1 MNSELKEQ
9 RVEFKYVINSK
20 NLNRV
25 IDHVSKNNY
34 FFVKQYE
41 DRKVNSLYFDS
52 AKLSELNNTLDG
64 SNLKKKFRYRFYD
77 DISKKIEGQWELK
90 EKIGINTSKKIY
102 KETINKSQLMENNF
116 VEFTSR
122 FDAINFYLRKYS
134 FSNRLIS
141 YERKYFVSK
150 KYGNNFRLTLDS
162 NISSA
167 VNVNGVLR
175 NNTEKDYSILE
186 LKISKDTYNK
196 NHLENFLPF
205 SIVGYSKYL
214 EA

>member
-9 RVEFKYVINSK
+9 RVEFKYIINSK

-34 FFVKQYE
+34 FFIKQYE

-64 SNLKKKFRYRFYD
+64 SNMKKKIGYRFYD

-167 VNVNGVLR
+167 VNINGVLR

-205 SIVGYSKYL
+205 SRVGYSKYL

>member
-1 MNSELKEQ
+1 MSSKQNDQ
-9 RVEFKYVINSK
+9 RVEFKYIVNSK
-20 NLNRV
+20 NLNRI

-34 FFVKQYE
+34 FFTEQYE
-41 DRKVNSLYFDS
+41 DRKINSLYFDS
-52 AKLSELNNTLDG
+52 AKLTELNNTLDG
-64 SNLKKKFRYRFYD
+64 LNMKKKFRYRFYD
-77 DISKKIEGQWELK
+77 DISEKIEGQWELK

-205 SIVGYSKYL
+205 SRVGYSKYL

>member
-1 MNSELKEQ
+1 MNSEPEEQ
-9 RVEFKYVINSK
+9 RVEFKYIINSK

-34 FFVKQYE
+34 FFIKQYE

-64 SNLKKKFRYRFYD
+64 SNMKKKFRYRFYD
-77 DISKKIEGQWELK
+77 DISNIIEGQWELK

-167 VNVNGVLR
+167 VNINGVLR

-205 SIVGYSKYL
+205 SRVGYSKYL

>member
-1 MNSELKEQ
+1 MNSELEEQ
-9 RVEFKYVINSK
+9 RVEFKYIINSK

-34 FFVKQYE
+34 FFMKQYE

-64 SNLKKKFRYRFYD
+64 SNMKKKFRYRFYD
-77 DISKKIEGQWELK
+77 DISNIIEGQWELK

-175 NNTEKDYSILE
+175 KNTEKDYSILE

-205 SIVGYSKYL
+205 SRVGYSKYL

>member
-1 MNSELKEQ
+1 MNSEPEEQ
-9 RVEFKYVINSK
+9 RVEFKYIINSK

-34 FFVKQYE
+34 FFMKQYE
-41 DRKVNSLYFDS
+41 DRRVNSLYFDS

-64 SNLKKKFRYRFYD
+64 SNMKKKFRYRFYD

-167 VNVNGVLR
+167 VNVNGVFR

-196 NHLENFLPF
+196 NHLKNFLPF
-205 SIVGYSKYL
+205 SRVGYSKYL

>member
-1 MNSELKEQ
+1 MNSEPEEQ
-9 RVEFKYVINSK
+9 RVEFKYIINSK

-34 FFVKQYE
+34 FFIKQYE

-64 SNLKKKFRYRFYD
+64 SNMKKKFRYRFYD

-116 VEFTSR
+116 VEFTSK

-205 SIVGYSKYL
+205 SRVGYSKYL

>member
-1 MNSELKEQ
+1 MNSELEEQ
-9 RVEFKYVINSK
+9 RVEFKYIINSK

-34 FFVKQYE
+34 FFIKQYE

-64 SNLKKKFRYRFYD
+64 SNMKKKFRYRFYD

-116 VEFTSR
+116 VDFTSK

-167 VNVNGVLR
+167 VNVNSVLR

-205 SIVGYSKYL
+205 SRVGYSKYL

>member
-90 EKIGINTSKKIY
+90 EKIGINTTKNIY
-102 KETINKSQLMENNF
+102 KEPIYKKQLF
-116 VEFTSR
+116 GKIVLFTSK
-122 FDAINFYLRKYS
+122 FDTVNFYLRKYS

-205 SIVGYSKYL
+205 SRVGYSKYL

>member
-9 RVEFKYVINSK
+9 RVEFKYIINSK

-34 FFVKQYE
+34 FFIKQYE

-64 SNLKKKFRYRFYD
+64 SNMKKKFRYRFYD

-102 KETINKSQLMENNF
+102 KETIYKA
-116 VEFTSR
+116 
-122 FDAINFYLRKYS
+122 AIGK
-134 FSNRLIS
+134 
-141 YERKYFVSK
+141 
-150 KYGNNFRLTLDS
+150 
-162 NISSA
+162 
-167 VNVNGVLR
+167 
-175 NNTEKDYSILE
+175 
-186 LKISKDTYNK
+186 
-196 NHLENFLPF
+196 
-205 SIVGYSKYL
+205 
-214 EA
+214 